1 MNKALD
7 INGKLVYTWNQF
19 RLDCLALIDQIGS
32 AKYDLINVYG
42 IPRGGVPIAVR
53 LASLLDLPLTNRPI
67 MQTLIVDDVVDT
79 GKTREHYAMFP
90 NFASLHYK
98 PWATRK
104 PTYYIHETTK
114 WIVYP
119 WEVKDE

>member
-1 MNKALD
+1 MNKSLD
-7 INGKLVYTWNQF
+7 INDKLIYDWYQF
-19 RLDCLALIDQIGS
+19 KLDCDKLAYVIRDSKLI
-32 AKYDLINVYG
+32 LINIFG

-53 LASLLDLPLTNRPI
+53 LASLLDLPLTNNPI
-67 MQTLIVDDVVDT
+67 IQTLIVDDVVDT
-79 GKTREHYAMFP
+79 GLTREHYAMFP
-90 NFASLHYK
+90 NYVSLHYK

-104 PTYYIHETTK
+104 PTYYVHETTK